1 MHAAKSNM
9 HECTHLYCFCLLF
22 CVAGDA
28 AEEMNSIV
36 TLLFQLFF
44 RTNAAPTLKGCT
56 AHKLYQ
62 ILQAEQ
68 SATTAMHKSSPRSS
82 TATTLLETHLDS
94 VLQAIQQGHPEF
106 TSLVLANKTLCSVK
120 SATIEKNLPKM
131 IESMGFAAC
140 ECVIL
145 GLVEV
150 EPSKLLPALPALVQE
165 LHNPHIPVGQK
176 VTLLGV
182 LLSVVLAQGAAPLVP
197 FLENMGEACRDVPE
211 LYIPLFKVLTTVAI
225 GSPEEVTLKALVLVS
240 TIAKNAHY
248 KSPSMQA
255 AILDC
260 VNILKDQCKYS
271 NLFHSDTLHV
281 FEAFSL
287 HNQTAY
293 KNIILWNSGK
303 SAKKGNNSDFI
314 LNAGKVTNDAAS
326 PAGGIRSWFGS
337 PKKAKNGSSGS
348 SSNSNANT
356 PTHAAH
362 VQYSA
367 EVRGPESVHSPHGH
381 NITHNGMPSPSMQ
394 SAPYVPHSPYSTPSK
409 GNSIAPSPHSQNLAL
424 MQQQL
429 YAQQQQLQ
437 HQMLLVQQMQIQ
449 EQLAQF
455 QPLGNVGEAGGSISN
470 IYGSHSLEGGAGGV
484 SGQLSQSPTLLPPN
498 ISTPNYAQSPNYNHN
513 PYILGVQSL
522 SQPRALNMSPP
533 PPQYPLNTHQMYS
546 PDSYI
551 HSPVNNAYNKNYS
564 APVGNNK
571 AK

>member
-1 MHAAKSNM
+1 
-9 HECTHLYCFCLLF
+9 
-22 CVAGDA
+22 
-28 AEEMNSIV
+28 MNSIV

-44 RTNAAPTLKGCT
+44 SSNAAPTLKGCT
-56 AHKLYQ
+56 AHKLFQ
-62 ILQAEQ
+62 LLQAEQ
-68 SATTAMHKSSPRSS
+68 AAVPVINKSSPRSS
-82 TATTLLETHLDS
+82 TATTLLETHFDS

-106 TSLVLANKTLCSVK
+106 TSLVLANKTVCSVK
-120 SATIEKNLPKM
+120 SVTIEKNLPKM

-140 ECVIL
+140 EGVIL

-150 EPSKLLPALPALVQE
+150 EASKLLPALPVLVQE
-165 LHNPHIPVGQK
+165 LHYPHIPVGQK

-182 LLSVVLAQGAAPLVP
+182 LLSIVLAQSAAPLVL
-197 FLENMGEACRDVPE
+197 FLDSMGEACRDIPE

-240 TIAKNAHY
+240 NIAKNAHY
-248 KSPSMQA
+248 KSPSIQA

-271 NLFHSDTLHV
+271 NLFHSDTLNV
-281 FEAFSL
+281 LEAFSV
-287 HNQTAY
+287 HNQAAY

-303 SAKKGNNSDFI
+303 SAKKGNNADFI
-314 LNAGKVTNDAAS
+314 LNAGKVPNDAVS

-337 PKKAKNGSSGS
+337 PKKAKSGS
-348 SSNSNANT
+348 GSASNSNTNT
-356 PTHAAH
+356 PTHAGH

-367 EVRGPESVHSPHGH
+367 EVRGPESVYSPHGH
-381 NITHNGMPSPSMQ
+381 NTTHNAMPSPSMQ
-394 SAPYVPHSPYSTPSK
+394 SAQYVPHSPYSTPSK
-409 GNSIAPSPHSQNLAL
+409 GNSVAPSPHSQNLAL

-455 QPLGNVGEAGGSISN
+455 QPLASVGETGGSISN

-484 SGQLSQSPTLLPPN
+484 SGQLLQSPTLLPPN
-498 ISTPNYAQSPNYNHN
+498 ISIPNYAQSPHSNSYHN
-513 PYILGVQSL
+513 PYVLGVQSL
-522 SQPRALNMSPP
+522 AQPVAPLNMSPP
-533 PPQYPLNTHQMYS
+533 PPQYPLNTHQGYA
-546 PDSYI
+546 PDSFI
-551 HSPVNNAYNKNYS
+551 HSPVNNVYNKNYS
-564 APVGNNK
+564 APLGNNK